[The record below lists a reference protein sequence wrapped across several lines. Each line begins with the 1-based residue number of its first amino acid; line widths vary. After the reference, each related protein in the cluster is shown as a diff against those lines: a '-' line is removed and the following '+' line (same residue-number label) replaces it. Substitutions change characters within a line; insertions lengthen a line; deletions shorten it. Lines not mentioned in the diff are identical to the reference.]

1 METTDARPT
10 RNRPPYHVLD
20 VGENKKDYYHSVL
33 DKFIDEFLIIPASDC
48 DEEGSSEDNEDD
60 FVRNYSMCLLKYF
73 FVYADLKDAVKEG
86 NGKRLGTL
94 HKQLL
99 PLFKSMPG
107 FNAYAVEMFINILQ
121 NEVLLSEAE
130 SHQCIWAATANWKG
144 GQGKNIEIDILQEN
158 RNKDIK
164 KEIWGMGAN
173 KTDKA
178 IDRASRAAGGQRKIV
193 ENFEQQVGRG
203 VQHSSHSHKSS
214 ATDESKVCR
223 DLRDLK
229 PFSFAPNRKHDS
241 FPDIM
246 ADPWPTVNEE
256 FKKWVARHKNL
267 LLNAPIGQEDE
278 EDEQ

>member
-10 RNRPPYHVLD
+10 RNRLPYHVLD
-20 VGENKKDYYHSVL
+20 VEDNKKGYYHSVL
-33 DKFIDEFLIIPASDC
+33 DKFIDEFLIIPAPDI
-48 DEEGSSEDNEDD
+48 DEGSSDNDDD

-107 FNAYAVEMFINILQ
+107 FNAYAIEMFINIVQ

-130 SHQCIWAATANWKG
+130 SHQCTWAATANWKG
-144 GQGKNIEIDILQEN
+144 GPGKNIEIDILQEN

-164 KEIWGMGAN
+164 KEIRGMGAN

-178 IDRASRAAGGQRKIV
+178 IDRASRAAGGQR
-193 ENFEQQVGRG
+193 
-203 VQHSSHSHKSS
+203 
-214 ATDESKVCR
+214 
-223 DLRDLK
+223 
-229 PFSFAPNRKHDS
+229 
-241 FPDIM
+241 
-246 ADPWPTVNEE
+246 
-256 FKKWVARHKNL
+256 
-267 LLNAPIGQEDE
+267 
-278 EDEQ
+278 